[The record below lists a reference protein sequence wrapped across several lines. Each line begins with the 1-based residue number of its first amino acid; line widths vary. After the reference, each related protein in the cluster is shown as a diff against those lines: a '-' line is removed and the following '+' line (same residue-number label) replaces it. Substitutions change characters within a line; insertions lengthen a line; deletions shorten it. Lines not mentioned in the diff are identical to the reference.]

1 MRNNWRMHN
10 PMHRIKKLFRNQD
23 GVSMLEFGLTLP
35 VLMIILVGG
44 LEITRLILF
53 HQKIDNA
60 TSRVA
65 DLITQMD
72 VENIPCTGVGGLQW
86 MRDSMMT
93 AAMSPYSWDEDGQL
107 IVSAVE
113 AEYAD
118 PNNPDN
124 SIPTEQRVKWQWASG
139 SNVSNIGSE
148 GGLANGSAWPG
159 IFRVSP
165 DAGGM
170 FDGDRVIA
178 VEVFYVYSPLIPGV
192 EFLMP
197 VDEVMDVYKNA
208 FFRARF
214 GNLNNLGAGC

>member
-1 MRNNWRMHN
+1 MHKMRPWHKMT
-10 PMHRIKKLFRNQD
+10 KLFRNQD
-23 GVSMLEFGLTLP
+23 GVSLLEFGLILP
-35 VLMIILVGG
+35 VLMIILIGG

-72 VENIPCTGVGGLQW
+72 MENVPCSGVGSLQW
-86 MRDSMMT
+86 MRDHMMT

-113 AEYAD
+113 AEYSD

-124 SIPTEQRVKWQWASG
+124 SIPTEQRVKWQWTSAGGNASH
-139 SNVSNIGSE
+139 IGNE

-165 DAGGM
+165 NAGGM
-170 FDGDRVIA
+170 FDGDRIIA
-178 VEVFYVYSPLIPGV
+178 VEVFYVYSPLIPGM
-192 EFLMP
+192 EFLIP
-197 VDEVMDVYKNA
+197 SGEHMDMYKNA

-214 GNLNNLGAGC
+214 GNLNNLGDGC

>member
-1 MRNNWRMHN
+1 
-10 PMHRIKKLFRNQD
+10 
-23 GVSMLEFGLTLP
+23 MLEFGLTLP
-35 VLMIILVGG
+35 VLMIILIGG

-60 TSRVA
+60 TSQVA

-72 VENIPCTGVGGLQW
+72 VENVPCSGVGGLQW
-86 MRDSMMT
+86 MRDHMMT

-107 IVSAVE
+107 VVSAVE

-118 PNNPDN
+118 PNNQDN
-124 SIPTEQRVKWQWASG
+124 SIATEQRVKWQWSSGGGNASE
-139 SNVSNIGSE
+139 IGMS
-148 GGLANGSAWPG
+148 GGMANGTAWPA
-159 IFRVSP
+159 IFRAPP
-165 DAGGM
+165 DVGGM
-170 FDGDRVIA
+170 FDGDRIIA

-197 VDEVMDVYKNA
+197 SGEKMDMYKNA

-214 GNLNNLGAGC
+214 GNLNNLGNGC